1 MGPLHHRCFHA
12 NSFPQKRLTQLYVG
26 RIRACALDL
35 WRTDPQRRAT
45 AKKGAE
51 GHSKFLFQQVTSAI
65 LLRLWQNLRSN
76 SQSPLR
82 EGINDS
88 GYQEQGVGPGVE
100 PDRKTVRQG
109 LDNEA
114 RRTGYRGGY
123 SRDSDRLARA
133 RPGSRSGRTA
143 AWARGRN
150 LRPRIV
156 RQDHARTRMYRRGAK
171 ARRGLRLYRRG
182 TCARREL
189 RAQARRQR
197 RGP

>member
-1 MGPLHHRCFHA
+1 MRASPCEY
-12 NSFPQKRLTQLYVG
+12 SFAWDRYPSLLFMPTRSVKEV
-26 RIRACALDL
+26 
-35 WRTDPQRRAT
+35 DPVVRRA
-45 AKKGAE
+45 
-51 GHSKFLFQQVTSAI
+51 HPRMCS
-65 LLRLWQNLRSN
+65 RLMED
-76 SQSPLR
+76 SPQR

-109 LDNEA
+109 LDHEA

-133 RPGSRSGRTA
+133 RPGSRSGRAA

-156 RQDHARTRMYRRGAK
+156 RQDHARTRMYRG
-171 ARRGLRLYRRG
+171 
-182 TCARREL
+182 
-189 RAQARRQR
+189 
-197 RGP
+197 